1 MVLGY
6 SLLWAYVAEHI
17 QLLLV
22 LSTHTFFLSGCAV
35 ETRELPG
42 TASPSNRVFP
52 HPASDCGRRAGQVG
66 RLNSRGLFNAG
77 ENPFRGDRADQRQ
90 TDPIS
95 AKPVPQSMQARH
107 SFAVL

>member
-1 MVLGY
+1 MATTSVLPTQVVNDKGRY
-6 SLLWAYVAEHI
+6 HALGSGLGRSSWLSRSR
-17 QLLLV
+17 LV
-22 LSTHTFFLSGCAV
+22 GSF
-35 ETRELPG
+35 
-42 TASPSNRVFP
+42 
-52 HPASDCGRRAGQVG
+52 ASDCGRRAGQVG

-77 ENPFRGDRADQRQ
+77 ENPLRGDRADQRQ